1 MSKILRPSTVE
12 KLQSHDTRYLLIA
25 SLWKIAAPKLGILPM
40 MTKIQYRIPHCYS
53 LSEVAA
59 SDLGLLPA
67 MTVEGN
73 GIHITRED
81 CGCLV
86 LTYSFKCI
94 GSYQTRERLEE
105 LAKQVLKQ
113 RLVDNEFL
121 INNGFKREYGA
132 RASMRKSVPISP
144 PLPRLYAE

>member
-1 MSKILRPSTVE
+1 
-12 KLQSHDTRYLLIA
+12 
-25 SLWKIAAPKLGILPM
+25 M
-40 MTKIQYRIPHCYS
+40 MTKIQYRNPYCYS

-67 MTVEGN
+67 MTLEGN
-73 GIHITRED
+73 GIYITRED

-86 LTYSFKCI
+86 LTYSLKRI
-94 GSYQTRERLEE
+94 GSYQTRERVEG

-132 RASMRKSVPISP
+132 RASMRKSAPISP
-144 PLPRLYAE
+144 PSPPVC

>member
-1 MSKILRPSTVE
+1 MTSKV
-12 KLQSHDTRYLLIA
+12 
-25 SLWKIAAPKLGILPM
+25 
-40 MTKIQYRIPHCYS
+40 QYRNPHYYS
-53 LSEVAA
+53 LAEIAA

-67 MTVEGN
+67 MTVEGI
-73 GIHITRED
+73 GISITRED

-94 GSYQTRERLEE
+94 GSPQTRERLEG
-105 LAKQVLKQ
+105 LAKQVLEQ

-132 RASMRKSVPISP
+132 RGSMRKSVTISP
-144 PLPRLYAE
+144 LLPAWMPIKARQTHSQRN

>member
-1 MSKILRPSTVE
+1 
-12 KLQSHDTRYLLIA
+12 
-25 SLWKIAAPKLGILPM
+25 M
-40 MTKIQYRIPHCYS
+40 MTKVQNRNPHCYF
-53 LSEVAA
+53 LSEIAA

-67 MTVEGN
+67 MTVEGI
-73 GIHITRED
+73 GIYITRED

-94 GSYQTRERLEE
+94 GSPQTRERLEG

-132 RASMRKSVPISP
+132 RGSRCRSAP
-144 PLPRLYAE
+144 PPRLDAD

>member
-1 MSKILRPSTVE
+1 MTSKV
-12 KLQSHDTRYLLIA
+12 
-25 SLWKIAAPKLGILPM
+25 
-40 MTKIQYRIPHCYS
+40 QYRNPHYYS
-53 LSEVAA
+53 LAEIAA

-67 MTVEGN
+67 MTVEGI
-73 GIHITRED
+73 GINITRED

-94 GSYQTRERLEE
+94 GSPQTRERLEG
-105 LAKQVLKQ
+105 LAKQVLEQ

>member
-1 MSKILRPSTVE
+1 MTSKV
-12 KLQSHDTRYLLIA
+12 
-25 SLWKIAAPKLGILPM
+25 
-40 MTKIQYRIPHCYS
+40 QYRNPHYYS
-53 LSEVAA
+53 LSEIAA

-67 MTVEGN
+67 MTVEGI
-73 GIHITRED
+73 GISITRED

-94 GSYQTRERLEE
+94 GSPQTRERLEG
-105 LAKQVLKQ
+105 LAKQVLEQ

-132 RASMRKSVPISP
+132 RGSMRKSVTISP
-144 PLPRLYAE
+144 LLPAWMPIKARQTHSQRN

>member
-1 MSKILRPSTVE
+1 M
-12 KLQSHDTRYLLIA
+12 IA
-25 SLWKIAAPKLGILPM
+25 SLWKIVAPELGILPM
-40 MTKIQYRIPHCYS
+40 MTKIQYRNPYCYS
-53 LSEVAA
+53 LSEIAG

-67 MTVEGN
+67 MTLEGN
-73 GIHITRED
+73 GIYITRED

-86 LTYSFKCI
+86 LTYSLKRI
-94 GSYQTRERLEE
+94 GSYQTRERVEG

-132 RASMRKSVPISP
+132 RPSMRKLAPISP
-144 PLPRLYAE
+144 PSPPVC

>member
-1 MSKILRPSTVE
+1 MTSKV
-12 KLQSHDTRYLLIA
+12 
-25 SLWKIAAPKLGILPM
+25 
-40 MTKIQYRIPHCYS
+40 QYRNPHYYS
-53 LSEVAA
+53 LAEIAA

-67 MTVEGN
+67 MTVEGI
-73 GIHITRED
+73 GINITRED

-94 GSYQTRERLEE
+94 GSPQTRERLEG
-105 LAKQVLKQ
+105 LAKQVLEQ

-132 RASMRKSVPISP
+132 RGSMRKSVMISP
-144 PLPRLYAE
+144 PLPAWMPIRARQTHSQRN

>member
-1 MSKILRPSTVE
+1 MTSKV
-12 KLQSHDTRYLLIA
+12 
-25 SLWKIAAPKLGILPM
+25 
-40 MTKIQYRIPHCYS
+40 QYRDPHYYS
-53 LSEVAA
+53 LAEIAA

-67 MTVEGN
+67 MTVEGI
-73 GIHITRED
+73 GINITRED

-94 GSYQTRERLEE
+94 GSPQTRERLEG
-105 LAKQVLKQ
+105 LAKQVLEQ

-132 RASMRKSVPISP
+132 RGSMRKSVTISP
-144 PLPRLYAE
+144 LLPAWMPIKARQTHSQRN

>member
-12 KLQSHDTRYLLIA
+12 KLQSHDTPYLVIA
-25 SLWKIAAPKLGILPM
+25 SLWKIAALELGILPM
-40 MTKIQYRIPHCYS
+40 MTKVQYRNPHCYS

-132 RASMRKSVPISP
+132 RARRKPVPISP
-144 PLPRLYAE
+144 PSPPVC

>member
-1 MSKILRPSTVE
+1 MTSKV
-12 KLQSHDTRYLLIA
+12 
-25 SLWKIAAPKLGILPM
+25 
-40 MTKIQYRIPHCYS
+40 QYRNPHYYS
-53 LSEVAA
+53 LAEIAA

-67 MTVEGN
+67 MTVEGI
-73 GIHITRED
+73 GINITRED

-94 GSYQTRERLEE
+94 GSPQTRERLEG
-105 LAKQVLKQ
+105 LAKQVLEQ

-132 RASMRKSVPISP
+132 RGSMRKSVTISP
-144 PLPRLYAE
+144 LLPAWMPIKARQTHSQRN

>member
-1 MSKILRPSTVE
+1 MTSKV
-12 KLQSHDTRYLLIA
+12 
-25 SLWKIAAPKLGILPM
+25 
-40 MTKIQYRIPHCYS
+40 QYRDPHYYS
-53 LSEVAA
+53 LAEIAA

-67 MTVEGN
+67 MTVEGI
-73 GIHITRED
+73 GISITRED

-94 GSYQTRERLEE
+94 GSPQTRERLEG
-105 LAKQVLKQ
+105 LAKQVLEQ

-132 RASMRKSVPISP
+132 RGSMRKSVTISP
-144 PLPRLYAE
+144 LLPAWMPIKARQTHSQRN